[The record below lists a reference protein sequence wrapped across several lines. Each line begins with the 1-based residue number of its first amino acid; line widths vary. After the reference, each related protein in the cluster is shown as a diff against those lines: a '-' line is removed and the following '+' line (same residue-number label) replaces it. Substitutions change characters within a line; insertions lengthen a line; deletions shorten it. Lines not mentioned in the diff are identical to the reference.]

1 MLKLACDLHIHSCL
15 SPCAQMDMTPNNIV
29 HMAVLKGLDA
39 IAVCDHNSAWNLRAI
54 KAVADACGL
63 LLLPGVEAQSREEV
77 HLLCYFKT
85 VDAAE
90 AFSLSLYETLPD
102 MPNLPDFFGEQAVLD
117 ENDELV
123 RHEPRLLIQSSSLS
137 LDELHALCLQH
148 GGVSVP
154 AHINR
159 TANSLLYLLGF
170 MPESPLFSSV
180 ELMHAVPPPQ
190 ALDLSPYHVLYS
202 SDAHCLEDISERQF
216 FLPASEKSAEAL
228 LSYLI
233 SKKQD

>member
-29 HMAVLKGLDA
+29 HMSVLKGLDA
-39 IAVCDHNSAWNLRAI
+39 IAVCDHNCAWNLRAI

-63 LLLPGVEAQSREEV
+63 LFLPGVEAQSREEV
-77 HLLCYFKT
+77 HLLCYFNSI
-85 VDAAE
+85 DAAE
-90 AFSLSLYETLPD
+90 AFSLSLYETLPN
-102 MPNLPDFFGEQAVLD
+102 MPNLPDFFGEQAVLN

-123 RHEPRLLIQSSSLS
+123 RHEPKLLIQSSSLS
-137 LDELHALCLQH
+137 LDELNTLCLQY

-170 MPESPLFSSV
+170 MPESPSFSSV

-190 ALDLSPYHVLYS
+190 NIDLSPYHVLYS
-202 SDAHCLEDISERQF
+202 SDAHCLEDILERQL
-216 FLPASEKSAEAL
+216 FLPTPEKSAYAL
-228 LSYLI
+228 LNYLG